1 MERSTRSINAV
12 GIPVSSGRGGCQTL
26 HTYYFAQ
33 AHINNRGKAQ
43 AMYISPMR
51 DAIDAGLRPTNHT
64 DAVVAPLDQM
74 FMLWSAVNRISRDGV
89 PIGPDQRITALEG
102 LKAMTLWAA
111 EQHGEQA
118 TKGSLEPGKL
128 ADLVILD
135 NNPLTVDPMAIK
147 DIRVIQT
154 LKEGQIIYQA
164 P

>member
-1 MERSTRSINAV
+1 
-12 GIPVSSGRGGCQTL
+12 
-26 HTYYFAQ
+26 
-33 AHINNRGKAQ
+33 
-43 AMYISPMR
+43 MYISPMR

-111 EQHGEQA
+111 EQYGEQA